1 MVTKSIGHKPG
12 VESIAPKP
20 ATTGRASDVGGEN
33 RVSGKSSN
41 YGVALSD
48 DGKSKAGAYKKAY
61 DVAKSAPEIREDL
74 VAKYK
79 AQIAAGTYTPDAG
92 NIADGMLREAAR
104 EELAKRS

>member
-1 MVTKSIGHKPG
+1 MVTKPIGQKPG
-12 VESIAPKP
+12 IEPIATKP
-20 ATTGRASDVGGEN
+20 ASAGRSADVGGEN
-33 RVSGKSSN
+33 RVAGKSSN

-48 DGKSKAGAYKKAY
+48 DGKSKAEAYKKAY
-61 DVAKSAPEIREDL
+61 DVAKSAPAVREDL